1 VSLLSSLKF
10 GELVSTLV
18 VHPLDRPLHGSVPVP
33 SDKSIG
39 HRALLFASLCE
50 GTSTIRGF
58 SYGEDNVSTANA
70 MRAMGATIDE
80 VDKGTLRV
88 TGTGLFGLRAPKEPL
103 DCGNSGTTMR
113 LLTGILCAQTFQSTL
128 IGDASLSRRPMMR
141 IAGPLRMRGAKVEGK
156 PHPTK
161 KDDVVP
167 PLVVGP
173 LPEGKELTE
182 LEYES
187 PVSSAQVKS
196 AILLSGLYAH
206 GTTWFK
212 EPTLSRD
219 HTERMMHA
227 LGVPLRTAGTM
238 VELDPAG
245 WSGVMPA
252 FEIDIPGDASAAAF
266 LVVAANVT
274 PGSRVTVRGVGTNP
288 TRTGLFEIARYMG
301 GGIEIVPQGEQAG
314 EPIAEV
320 TASHAGLRG
329 TLIGGELV
337 PRAIDEIPIACALAA
352 RASGKTTIRD
362 AEELRVKESD
372 RIATMAKVLRAFGV
386 ACEELPDGLEI
397 EGREGPLEPAEIDS
411 RGDHRIA
418 MTAAVLALSGRGPS
432 RITDCDCIATS
443 FPRFVGTLRALGA
456 RIDVE

>member
-1 VSLLSSLKF
+1 
-10 GELVSTLV
+10 VSTLV
-18 VHPLDRPLHGSVPVP
+18 VHPLGKTPLVGSVPVP

-39 HRALLFASLCE
+39 HRALLFASLCD
-50 GTSTIRGF
+50 GTSEIRNF
-58 SYGEDNVSTANA
+58 SHGEDNVSTANA
-70 MRAMGATIDE
+70 MGAMGAIVEGLAHGRPSGASET
-80 VDKGTLRV
+80 TLKV
-88 TGTGLFGLRAPKEPL
+88 VGTGLFGLRAPKDAL

-113 LLTGILCAQTFQSTL
+113 LLTGILAAQTFQAKL
-128 IGDASLSRRPMMR
+128 VGDASLSRRPMMR
-141 IAGPLRMRGAKVEGK
+141 VIAPLRARGAVIEGT
-156 PHPTK
+156 PHAK
-161 KDDVVP
+161 KEGDVTA
-167 PLVVGP
+167 PLLVGP
-173 LPEGKELTE
+173 LPAGTELRE

-187 PVSSAQVKS
+187 PVASAQVKS

-227 LGVPLRTAGTM
+227 LGVPLRAVGTV

-245 WSGVMPA
+245 WSGKMEG
-252 FEIDIPGDASAAAF
+252 FSMDIPGDASAAAF
-266 LVVAANVT
+266 LLVAAQIT
-274 PGSRVTVRGVGTNP
+274 EGSRVTVRGVGTNP
-288 TRTGLFEIARYMG
+288 TRTGLLEIARHMG
-301 GGIEIVPQGEQAG
+301 AGLEVVPQGEQAG
-314 EPIAEV
+314 EPVAEI
-320 TASHAGLRG
+320 TAWHQPTRG
-329 TLIGGELV
+329 ILIGGELV

-352 RASGKTTIRD
+352 RAVGETTIRD

-372 RIATMAKVLRAFGV
+372 RVATMVHVLRSFGV
-386 ACEELPDGLEI
+386 ECEELPDGMVI
-397 EGREGPLEPAEIDS
+397 RGREGALTPATIDS

-418 MTAAVLALSGRGPS
+418 MTATILGLHGSAPT